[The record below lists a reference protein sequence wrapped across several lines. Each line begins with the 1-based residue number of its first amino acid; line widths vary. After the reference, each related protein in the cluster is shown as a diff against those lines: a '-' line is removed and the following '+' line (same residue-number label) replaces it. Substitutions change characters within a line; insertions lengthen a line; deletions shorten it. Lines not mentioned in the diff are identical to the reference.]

1 MGSKAD
7 TIADLRRALAAL
19 ESGGAPCSGVVASPA
34 FPCTESAPERAEGG
48 YGGAEGE
55 ERTADAAFRRI
66 LRWAA
71 VRERSSAYLRDRLL
85 KDDFAPEAIDEALAR
100 AVRAH
105 VVDDRRYGDALIRMK
120 LSAGKGLRSA
130 VAEIEGLGIDSAS
143 LDAWQEHA
151 EQGREAEVER
161 ALAVLR
167 RRPPRAKAAREAA
180 FRKLIGQGY
189 DTDIAATA
197 ARLWV
202 EESLASS

>member
-1 MGSKAD
+1 MGTKAD

-19 ESGGAPCSGVVASPA
+19 ESGIAPRSDAVASPA
-34 FPCTESAPERAEGG
+34 SPCAGSAPEKAEGG
-48 YGGAEGE
+48 HGGAEGE
-55 ERTADAAFRRI
+55 ERAADAAFRRI

-85 KDDFAPEAIDEALAR
+85 KDDFAPEVIDEALAR

-130 VAEIEGLGIDSAS
+130 VAEIEGLGIDPTS

-180 FRKLIGQGY
+180 FRKLVGQGY
-189 DTDIAATA
+189 DTDVAATA
-197 ARLWV
+197 ARLWA

>member
-1 MGSKAD
+1 MGTKAD

-19 ESGGAPCSGVVASPA
+19 ESGIAPRSDAVASPA
-34 FPCTESAPERAEGG
+34 SPCAGSAPEKAEGG
-48 YGGAEGE
+48 HGGAEGE
-55 ERTADAAFRRI
+55 ERAADAAFRRI

-85 KDDFAPEAIDEALAR
+85 KDDFAPEVIDE
-100 AVRAH
+100 AH

-130 VAEIEGLGIDSAS
+130 VAEIEGLGIDPTS

-180 FRKLIGQGY
+180 FRKLVGQGY
-189 DTDIAATA
+189 DTDVAATA
-197 ARLWV
+197 ARLWA

>member
-7 TIADLRRALAAL
+7 TIADLRRAMAAL
-19 ESGGAPCSGVVASPA
+19 EGGDLSYIEASVPPPA
-34 FPCTESAPERAEGG
+34 VCVDSTPAKGDEEAARAAGD
-48 YGGAEGE
+48 
-55 ERTADAAFRRI
+55 ERTADAAFRKI

-71 VRERSSAYLRDRLL
+71 VRERSSASLRERLL
-85 KDDFAPEAIDEALAR
+85 KDDFAPEAIDEALER

-130 VAEIEGLGIDSAS
+130 VAEIEALGIDPTS

-180 FRKLIGQGY
+180 FRKLVGQGY
-189 DTDIAATA
+189 DTDIASTA
-197 ARLWV
+197 ARLWA